1 MITQEAYRARHR
13 VKLADNADA
22 GRRRSANAS
31 ECRAARG
38 ARLSQVWREQL
49 RRKDGNHKLA
59 NRYTP
64 LCPGY
69 VDSLDDGSHDVE
81 ASGPP
86 R

>member
-31 ECRAARG
+31 ECAFVPRSRN
-38 ARLSQVWREQL
+38 
-49 RRKDGNHKLA
+49 DGNHKLA
-59 NRYTP
+59 NPYTS